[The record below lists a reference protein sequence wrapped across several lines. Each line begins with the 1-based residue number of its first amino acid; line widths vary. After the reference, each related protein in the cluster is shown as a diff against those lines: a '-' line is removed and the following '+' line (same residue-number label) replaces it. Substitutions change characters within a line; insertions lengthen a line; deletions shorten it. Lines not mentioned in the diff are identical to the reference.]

1 MGKWYCFEVY
11 CDTHVWMDN
20 PAWKVPLAKE
30 NKRGRKPKNPKPTA
44 ESPPA
49 VSASSLVSSIP
60 NNQWQRICL
69 REGDKG
75 PKEFEFACLRVF
87 EKWNGKPG
95 QASWLMIR

>member
-20 PAWKVPLAKE
+20 PAWKV
-30 NKRGRKPKNPKPTA
+30 
-44 ESPPA
+44 PPA

-95 QASWLMIR
+95 QASWLMIRRSLGPGEREIKFYREVP